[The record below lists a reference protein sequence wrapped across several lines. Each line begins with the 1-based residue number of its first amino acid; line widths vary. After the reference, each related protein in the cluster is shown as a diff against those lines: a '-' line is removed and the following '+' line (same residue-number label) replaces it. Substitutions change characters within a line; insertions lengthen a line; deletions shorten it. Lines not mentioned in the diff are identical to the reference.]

1 MRNQSKLRSVAII
14 LLMIVTALSLT
25 GILPNTYAT
34 PLIVLFISVLF
45 FVIAYESIAQN
56 KYASAKRFIIIA
68 LILFAG
74 SVILFVIGNF

>member
-1 MRNQSKLRSVAII
+1 
-14 LLMIVTALSLT
+14 MIVTALSLT